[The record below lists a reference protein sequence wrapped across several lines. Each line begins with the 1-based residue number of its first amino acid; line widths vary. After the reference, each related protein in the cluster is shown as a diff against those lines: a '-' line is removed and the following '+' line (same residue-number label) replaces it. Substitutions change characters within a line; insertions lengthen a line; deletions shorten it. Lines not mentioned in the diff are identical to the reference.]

1 MLTEVKKLLGI
12 SDTELDEKL
21 TAIISIVTARLL
33 ILLSATEVP
42 ANLSYIVTEVSVA
55 RFNRI
60 GSEGTSSHSVEG
72 ESLSWSED
80 DFAPYQ
86 NEIASYLTN
95 QESSTKGKV
104 RLL

>member
-33 ILLSATEVP
+33 VLLGATEVP
-42 ANLSYIVTEVSVA
+42 DNLSYIVTEVSVA

-60 GSEGTSSHSVEG
+60 GSEGASSHSVEG

-95 QESSTKGKV
+95 QASSSKGKV
-104 RLL
+104 RFL